1 MAIIGATP
9 RQMPGTCDVVLW
21 HQQVPEWWGLYL
33 VQPYERAIFIDNGR
47 VVKVLEGGRHNV
59 ERFPVIDVVDVIWVA
74 LKNFRLGFYVQAY
87 SRETVEVRMW
97 GFSVMKV
104 TDVESFLR
112 HVVGSQR
119 VYDQEAL
126 STWIRG
132 HMMSVIRSRTAA
144 STYSD
149 YISDRAA
156 FIERMRTDL
165 EKVLLE
171 YGLGVTTIEVER
183 IKIPDDL
190 EATLKEGVKSS
201 ITADVLKTKGAA
213 VSEVYKGMTNA
224 GVNPAT
230 IEFFK
235 TLTGRDMSEIFT
247 NLGVSPQE
255 VASKLSGQAQT
266 AGLLGKGSGTHMG
279 PMDLMLSLFA
289 MQMMQNMTGV
299 SMARPSQ
306 PPPAVMTPPVHSPPP
321 APKEPPAAKCPK
333 CNESLPANAKFCPA
347 CGASTQVPRCG
358 QCGAELPDTAKFC
371 PQCGKPAGTQ

>member
-1 MAIIGATP
+1 MAILSP
-9 RQMPGTCDVVLW
+9 VPKQMPADPDLVLY
-21 HQQVPEWWGLYL
+21 HQQAPDLWGLY
-33 VQPYERAIFIDNGR
+33 VVRPYERVIFIDNGR
-47 VVKVLEGGRHNV
+47 VEKVLDGGRHNV
-59 ERFPVIDVVDVIWVA
+59 ERFPLIDVVDVVWVA

-87 SRETVEVRMW
+87 SRETVEIRMW
-97 GFSVMKV
+97 GFSVLKV
-104 TDVESFLR
+104 KDVESFLR
-112 HVVGSQR
+112 HVVGGQR

-132 HMMSVIRSRTAA
+132 HMMSVIRSRTAS

-156 FIERMRTDL
+156 FIERMRADL
-165 EKVLLE
+165 DKLMLE
-171 YGLGVTTIEVER
+171 YGLGVTTIEIER

-247 NLGVSPQE
+247 NLGISPQE
-255 VASKLSGQAQT
+255 AASKLSGQAQT

-299 SMARPSQ
+299 SMAKPAQ
-306 PPPAVMTPPVHSPPP
+306 PPAAMTPPVPNPPP
-321 APKEPPAAKCPK
+321 ASKEPPAAKCPK
-333 CNESLPANAKFCPA
+333 CSEPLPATAKFCPN
-347 CGASTQVPRCG
+347 CGASTQANRCS
-358 QCGAELPDTAKFC
+358 QCGAELPPNAKFC
-371 PQCGKPAGTQ
+371 PSCGTASGR

>member
-1 MAIIGATP
+1 MAIIAP
-9 RQMPGTCDVVLW
+9 RPKQMPESPDLVLY
-21 HQQVPEWWGLYL
+21 HQQAPDLWGLY
-33 VQPYERAIFIDNGR
+33 VVRPYERVIFIDNGR
-47 VVKVLEGGRHNV
+47 VEKVLDGGRHNV
-59 ERFPVIDVVDVIWVA
+59 ERFPLIDVVDVIWVA

-97 GFSVMKV
+97 GFSVLKV
-104 TDVESFLR
+104 ADVESFLR
-112 HVVGSQR
+112 HVVGGQR

-132 HMMSVIRSRTAA
+132 HMMSVIRSRTAS

-156 FIERMRTDL
+156 FIERMRADL
-165 EKVLLE
+165 EKVMLE
-171 YGLGVTTIEVER
+171 YGLGVTTIEIER
-183 IKIPDDL
+183 IKIPEDL
-190 EATLKEGVKSS
+190 EETLKEGVKSS

-266 AGLLGKGSGTHMG
+266 AGLLGKGSGTQTG

-299 SMARPSQ
+299 SMGKPAQPQ
-306 PPPAVMTPPVHSPPP
+306 VAATPPPPTPPP
-321 APKEPPAAKCPK
+321 APSPTQAAKCLK
-333 CNESLPANAKFCPA
+333 CSEPLPASAKFCPG
-347 CGASTQVPRCG
+347 CGAATQVPRCA
-358 QCGAELPDTAKFC
+358 QCGAELPETAKFC
-371 PQCGKPAGTQ
+371 PQCGKQVGLQ